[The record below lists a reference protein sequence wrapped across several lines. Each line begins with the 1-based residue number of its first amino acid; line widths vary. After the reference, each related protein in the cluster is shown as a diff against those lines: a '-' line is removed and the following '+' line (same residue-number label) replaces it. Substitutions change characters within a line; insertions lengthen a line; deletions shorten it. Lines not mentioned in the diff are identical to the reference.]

1 MAHKVKIDF
10 DLNKAIKDSLISLT
24 KNINNRVVKE
34 ITTKYKYTEKDFK
47 GLWINEKNPVSFANG
62 VFTGRVVYQH
72 KFVPLGYFSS
82 DMFEGN
88 INFPNKRTGIVQRV
102 SITRSKR
109 TMVKGLEHRGG
120 FTPIKGSF
128 KNPKPSQTR
137 SFQGK
142 RIYNLL
148 ERKSASRDAR
158 QRLLFAPSPAQL
170 AGKAFRINANV
181 RSFINSEIAKLG
193 ASIAKVYQ

>member
-1 MAHKVKIDF
+1 MAHKLTINF

-24 KNINNRVVKE
+24 KNVNDKVVKE
-34 ITTKYKYTEKDFK
+34 ITTKYSYTDKNFK
-47 GLWINEKNPVSFANG
+47 GLWIDEKNPVSYANG
-62 VFTGRVVYQH
+62 VFKGRVVYQH

-120 FTPIKGSF
+120 FTPVKGSF
-128 KNPKPSQTR
+128 KSPKPSKTR

-142 RIYNLL
+142 LIYNLL
-148 ERKSASRDAR
+148 ERKSSARDAK

-170 AGKAFRINANV
+170 AGKTFRINASV
-181 RSFINSEIAKLG
+181 RSFINTELNKLG
-193 ASIAKVYQ
+193 ATVAKVLT

>member
-1 MAHKVKIDF
+1 MVQKVAIQF

-24 KNINNRVVKE
+24 KNVNDKVVKE
-34 ITTKYKYTEKDFK
+34 ITTKYGYTTKNFK
-47 GLWINEKNPVSFANG
+47 GLWIDEKNPVSYANS
-62 VFTGRVVYQH
+62 VFKGRVVYQH

-120 FTPIKGSF
+120 FTTIKSSF
-128 KNPKPSQTR
+128 KSPKPSKTR

-148 ERKSASRDAR
+148 ERKSSARDAK

-170 AGKAFRINANV
+170 AGKTFRINASI

-193 ASIAKVYQ
+193 VTVAKVLT